1 MSNMPPR
8 EPPPERRQD
17 PRTPGRFRRDMPRP
31 EGPFDRLLKRH
42 PERDPAP
49 IIIGG
54 TIAFLAVV
62 ILIVLLFSSVFG
74 GGDGGNDGSN
84 AGADGTI
91 DIAPGIRGRRVQI
104 PALPPGL
111 AALSDYV
118 EFQAEEDTPVTIGL
132 PLTTDPGE
140 DAAGLGFYTHF
151 DGRWQR
157 QADVTVKE
165 LQGKTVGEGDFTS
178 VPENLAVLR
187 VLTQTYQVAGSLPSG
202 ATLHPDARANII
214 NPRDYSPASD
224 GSVQGTKTE
233 VAAQGALVM
242 PTIVGSGS
250 DTAAAVNDILS
261 QEDLRSQHVQTIADL
276 VTNAGVDGIDLEY
289 SAVEVD
295 LAGEFTDFVKGLS
308 DALHTDSKRL
318 SLTLPPPTNQ
328 RQAYEWDK
336 LGDAVD
342 IIRILPIAD
351 PVAYWETMP
360 AALNQVTK
368 DVDPGKVML
377 VVSPFSIQGTGD
389 VTQLMGYLQAMVQA
403 AEAVVREPQADEI
416 KPGSTVKLV
425 ARNLDEGEGAS
436 PLRWSD
442 DAAAISYAIGG
453 TERRRIFIENKYSAS
468 FKLELVQAYGLGG
481 VAVSDASGQSD
492 VANIWPTVNAFVQ
505 SNTVSLV
512 RPNDS
517 MLLPSWQVDAGDVG
531 AGAGT
536 TATWVA
542 PGQGTYN
549 ITLIVSDG
557 DRRFGRQLPIEV
569 REGEEAS
576 PTPLVTFPPETSTP
590 EPTGEATETPTPA
603 PGTLAI
609 QVGKRADG
617 DDPDA
622 SFEDPEDAS
631 IGADVTF
638 RVVIDN
644 DSAVTV
650 TIDDFVDSLGAS
662 ITCDAV
668 GQALAPDDGDAEIVS
683 DSGADSAV
691 CTYTVTVTADDAPQ
705 ITNSVTVTVSDD
717 EGDTGSDS
725 DSSTVNVS

>member
-295 LAGEFTDFVKGLS
+295 LAGEFTDFVQGLS

-416 KPGSTVKLV
+416 RPGSTVKLV

-569 REGEEAS
+569 KEGEEAS

>member
-295 LAGEFTDFVKGLS
+295 LAGEFTDFVQGLS

-569 REGEEAS
+569 KEGEEAS